1 MYNVPSPRGC
11 VRVRISTIPALIV
24 EGDYQ
29 GPSSE
34 QYFSHIQ
41 DENKFTN
48 KKSERGPWDGS
59 TMATTFDCYVG

>member
-1 MYNVPSPRGC
+1 
-11 VRVRISTIPALIV
+11 LI
-24 EGDYQ
+24 DCLT
-29 GPSSE
+29 SIE

-59 TMATTFDCYVG
+59 TWATTFDCYVG